1 MCNARARR
9 KPAVFTP
16 STMLAKLSGNAEII
30 RSVFEMQA
38 QRLA

>member
-1 MCNARARR
+1 
-9 KPAVFTP
+9 
-16 STMLAKLSGNAEII
+16 MLAKLSGNAEII